1 MGLDWTNA
9 KRSGMGQTLQFL
21 GADCMTGLLQ
31 WDDFTLVGEAP
42 QQPLAR
48 G

>member
-1 MGLDWTNA
+1 MA
-9 KRSGMGQTLQFL
+9 VSGQTLQFL
-21 GADCMTGLLQ
+21 GADCMTGLLK
-31 WDDFTLVGEAP
+31 WDNFTLVGEAP